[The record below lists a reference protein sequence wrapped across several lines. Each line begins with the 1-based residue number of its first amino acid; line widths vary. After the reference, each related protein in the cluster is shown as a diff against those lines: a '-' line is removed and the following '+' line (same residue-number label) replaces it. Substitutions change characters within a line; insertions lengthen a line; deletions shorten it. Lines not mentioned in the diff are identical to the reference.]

1 MSTMKILREDIQVLR
16 AVSVLLVLIFHIR
29 QQLLPNGYLGVDVFF
44 FITGFVLF
52 PQLESLMNSP
62 SRMRLN
68 NFKTFLIRRFNRL
81 IPAFLVSTIISL
93 TLLSLLASMSEH
105 RAISMQALTSLLFLG
120 NVAAETLS
128 GNYFSPHPNPFLH
141 YWSLS
146 SEWQLYALIP
156 LTLIIAR
163 KFSTIKWKRFSLFY
177 LMTSFALY
185 ILLSNSLPIFGYYSP
200 ISRIWEFLLGMLF
213 ANLLRRLGES
223 QNRWIKR
230 LFKLLTFCSFTLV
243 VSPIRLEIEIGQVVS
258 GVFFISFVLSRF
270 CLPSLIKEAFLWIG
284 NRSYSIYLYHLP
296 LIFLSLY
303 SPLSAQNFG
312 MRVFGTMCSLVITFV
327 LANWSFK
334 RVEYSQ
340 VNKFGSKL
348 TNKSWSVNNIV
359 TFYLVASTLS
369 FSLLFASLLLYG
381 PNNGARVNVA
391 WKKVERCSDYE
402 NPCLISKSKSNKKLL
417 LVGDSHADHFLSVMK
432 DLSIETNVNVYRL
445 AKKIETFGLSR
456 SFQRSV
462 EEIAPDVLIISQL
475 NMDPSL
481 VERFEKSLKLLK
493 NKNIPLI
500 FLSDN
505 PVFSYDLH
513 YLHYINPSVTSFY
526 LSTEPKKYVYRW
538 DLEKNSRLVAEMYLE
553 VAKMLNIEYLDLYKY
568 FCFQDI
574 CTRKSNGEFL
584 YYDNN
589 HLSISGAEFVSKDLI
604 TIVKRLL
611 SK

>member
-1 MSTMKILREDIQVLR
+1 MKMFREDIQVLR
-16 AVSVLLVLIFHIR
+16 AISVLLVLIFHVR
-29 QQLLPNGYLGVDVFF
+29 QQLLPNGYLGVDIFF

-52 PQLESLMNSP
+52 PQLEFLMNSP
-62 SRMRLN
+62 SRMRFN
-68 NFKTFLIRRFNRL
+68 NLKTFLIRRFNRL

-93 TLLSLLASMSEH
+93 ILLFLFASMSEH
-105 RAISMQALTSLLFLG
+105 RVISMQALTSLFFLG

-156 LTLIIAR
+156 LTLIIFR
-163 KFSTIKWKRFSLFY
+163 KVFKTKWKQFSLFY
-177 LMTSFALY
+177 LVTSFALY
-185 ILLSNSLPIFGYYSP
+185 ILLSNSLLIFDYYSP

-213 ANLLRRLGES
+213 ANVLRRLGES
-223 QNRWIKR
+223 QDGWIKR
-230 LFKLLTFCSFTLV
+230 LFRVIAFCSFILV
-243 VSPIRLEIEIGQVVS
+243 VSPFELETEIGQVVS
-258 GVFFISFVLSRF
+258 GVFFISFVLSKF
-270 CLPSLIKEAFLWIG
+270 CLPSLTKEVFLWIG

-296 LIFLSLY
+296 LIFLSLH

-312 MRVFGTMCSLVITFV
+312 MRVLGPTCSLVITFV

-340 VNKFGSKL
+340 VNKFSSKL
-348 TNKSWSVNNIV
+348 TNSSWSVNTVV
-359 TFYLVASTLS
+359 TFYLVASTFS
-369 FSLLFASLLLYG
+369 FSLLLASLLLYG
-381 PNNGARVNVA
+381 PNNGARVDVA
-391 WKKVERCSDYE
+391 WNKVERCSNDE
-402 NPCLISKSKSNKKLL
+402 IPCLISNSRSHKKLL

-432 DLSIETNVNVYRL
+432 DLSIETTVDVYRL

-462 EEIAPDVLIISQL
+462 KEIAPDVLIVSQL
-475 NMDPSL
+475 NMDPNLVDQFEESL
-481 VERFEKSLKLLK
+481 NLLK
-493 NKNIPLI
+493 NQNIPLI

-513 YLHYINPSVTSFY
+513 YLHHINPSVTSFY
-526 LSTEPKKYVYRW
+526 LSKEPKAYIRIR
-538 DLEKNSRLVAEMYLE
+538 DLETNSRLVAEMYLE
-553 VAKMLNIEYLDLYKY
+553 VAKRLDIEYLDIYKY
-568 FCFQDI
+568 FCLQDI
-574 CTRKSNGEFL
+574 CTKKFNGDFL

-589 HLSISGAEFVSKDLI
+589 HLSTSGAELVSKDLI
-604 TIVKRLL
+604 TIVNRLL